1 MAALPSL
8 TLADARR
15 LAIDKQRL
23 AGPRPEPTA
32 EAALDVVRAIRC
44 LQLDPIQ
51 VVARSPQ
58 LVLFSRLGPY
68 DPDLLSHLLF
78 ERRSLFEYWAHVASI
93 VLTEDYPLFY
103 WAMQRQRARWRP
115 GTKRWLEANAPLRA
129 HIRERLQAEAPL
141 SAGDFEHDGYED
153 RGHADAWSTHR
164 TVNQMLDVMWLEG
177 ELMVA
182 GRKGQTR
189 LWALAEDHLDGHRPP
204 AQLDEQEAD
213 ERAVALAVRALG
225 VARPP
230 HIRFHFMRGAYADL
244 PGALARLEKRGEL
257 LRVAV
262 EGGGRGPWY
271 LHRDD
276 LPHVEALQAGQWQ
289 PRTELLSPFDNLIC
303 DRQRTELL
311 FDFHYRMEIYVPK
324 AKRQYGY
331 YVLPILHGDQFVG
344 RLDPKL
350 DRKQERLHIL
360 SLYAEP
366 DAPAEAGP
374 EIAAA
379 LRRLAGFVQAR
390 EIVFDEPDALPA
402 VWRDALL
409 SEL

>member
-1 MAALPSL
+1 MATPTL

-32 EAALDVVRAIRC
+32 GAALDVVRAIRC

-58 LVLFSRLGPY
+58 LVLFSRLGAY
-68 DPDLLSHLLF
+68 DAELLNELLF
-78 ERRSLFEYWAHVASI
+78 EQRSLFEYWAHVASI

-103 WAMQRQRARWRP
+103 WAMQRRRASWRA
-115 GTKRWLEANAPLRA
+115 GTQRWLADNAPLRA
-129 HIRERLQAEAPL
+129 HIRERLQAEGPL
-141 SAGDFEHDGYED
+141 SAGDFDHDSDDDQSHG
-153 RGHADAWSTHR
+153 DAWSTHR
-164 TVNQMLDVMWLEG
+164 TVNQMLDIMWLEG

-189 LWALAEDHLDGHRPP
+189 LWTLAEQHLDGHRP
-204 AQLDEQEAD
+204 AAELDEQEAD

-225 VARPP
+225 VARLP

-244 PGALARLEKRGEL
+244 PGAVERLEKRGEL
-257 LRVAV
+257 LDVTV

-276 LPHVEALQAGQWQ
+276 LPRLTALQAGEWQ

-311 FDFHYRMEIYVPK
+311 FDFNYRMEIYVPK

-331 YVLPILHGDQFVG
+331 YVLPILHGDRFVG

-350 DRKQERLHIL
+350 DRRTKRLHIL

-374 EIAAA
+374 AIAAA
-379 LRRLAGFVQAR
+379 LRRLAGFVEAR
-390 EIVFDEPDALPA
+390 EIVFDADVPA
-402 VWRDALL
+402 IWWEAVMGI
-409 SEL
+409 

>member
-1 MAALPSL
+1 M
-8 TLADARR
+8 
-15 LAIDKQRL
+15 
-23 AGPRPEPTA
+23 
-32 EAALDVVRAIRC
+32 VRAIRC

-129 HIRERLQAEAPL
+129 HIRERLQAEGPL
-141 SAGDFEHDGYED
+141 SAGDFEHDEYD
-153 RGHADAWSTHR
+153 DQWHADAWSTHR

-230 HIRFHFMRGAYADL
+230 HIRYHFMRGAYADL

-276 LPHVEALQAGQWQ
+276 LPGWKALQGGVAAAPSCFPRSTTSSATGSAGAAF
-289 PRTELLSPFDNLIC
+289 RLLLPHGDL
-303 DRQRTELL
+303 RAEGEAAVWL
-311 FDFHYRMEIYVPK
+311 H
-324 AKRQYGY
+324 
-331 YVLPILHGDQFVG
+331 VLPILHGDRFVG
-344 RLDPKL
+344 QARP
-350 DRKQERLHIL
+350 QAGPQAGAAAHP
-360 SLYAEP
+360 SLYT
-366 DAPAEAGP
+366 EAGRP
-374 EIAAA
+374 RRSRTAIAAA
-379 LRRLAGFVQAR
+379 LRRLAGFIR
-390 EIVFDEPDALPA
+390 PA
-402 VWRDALL
+402 DRLR
-409 SEL
+409 

>member
-1 MAALPSL
+1 
-8 TLADARR
+8 
-15 LAIDKQRL
+15 
-23 AGPRPEPTA
+23 
-32 EAALDVVRAIRC
+32 
-44 LQLDPIQ
+44 
-51 VVARSPQ
+51 
-58 LVLFSRLGPY
+58 
-68 DPDLLSHLLF
+68 
-78 ERRSLFEYWAHVASI
+78 
-93 VLTEDYPLFY
+93 
-103 WAMQRQRARWRP
+103 
-115 GTKRWLEANAPLRA
+115 
-129 HIRERLQAEAPL
+129 
-141 SAGDFEHDGYED
+141 
-153 RGHADAWSTHR
+153 
-164 TVNQMLDVMWLEG
+164 
-177 ELMVA
+177 
-182 GRKGQTR
+182 
-189 LWALAEDHLDGHRPP
+189 
-204 AQLDEQEAD
+204 
-213 ERAVALAVRALG
+213 
-225 VARPP
+225 
-230 HIRFHFMRGAYADL
+230 
-244 PGALARLEKRGEL
+244 
-257 LRVAV
+257 V

-331 YVLPILHGDQFVG
+331 YVLPILHGDRFVG